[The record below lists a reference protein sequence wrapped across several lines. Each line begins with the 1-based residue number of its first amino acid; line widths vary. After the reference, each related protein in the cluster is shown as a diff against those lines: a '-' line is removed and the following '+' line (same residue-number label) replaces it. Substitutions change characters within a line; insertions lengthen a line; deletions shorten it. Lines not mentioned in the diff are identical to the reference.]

1 MPDFHEIE
9 AALAEEAA
17 AHARASAELNSF
29 GEAEAVEMG
38 NARLVYSGVF
48 SSVHGVYGLGLD
60 GPAEER
66 DWAEIE
72 RFFQRKERA
81 PIYYATPFTD
91 PSVAARLATTHR
103 LARTEKV
110 SGWMLG
116 NGETMHEAYL
126 SGPDHGEWSLAFAR
140 LRNPSAKEADLLSAT
155 KIHQKNTRFYL
166 QAGAASYTFFHRGIA
181 LVPYPAGMSLLKL
194 QKKEAEAFRCKAF
207 VVMGSGSSAGTG
219 DTDPSAGT
227 SAQSGATS
235 PSAQSGDITDN
246 TLPLLYERKVYEPV

>member
-1 MPDFHEIE
+1 MPEFHEIE

-29 GEAEAVEMG
+29 GEAEAVEAG

-48 SSVHGVYGLGLD
+48 SLVHGVFGLGLD
-60 GPAEER
+60 GPAEDR

-81 PIYYATPFTD
+81 PFYYLTPFTD
-91 PSVAARLATTHR
+91 PTIATHIHLTHR
-103 LARTEKV
+103 IARTERIC
-110 SGWMLG
+110 GWMLE
-116 NGETMHEAYL
+116 GEGQAVHDAYL

-140 LRNPSAKEADLLSAT
+140 LRNPGAKEADLLSAT
-155 KIHQKNTRFYL
+155 KLHQKNTRFYL

-181 LVPYPAGMSLLKL
+181 VVPYPAGLSLLKL

-207 VVMGSGSSAGTG
+207 VVMGMSPSTHSG
-219 DTDPSAGT
+219 DTSPNVGT
-227 SAQSGATS
+227 SDSL
-235 PSAQSGDITDN
+235 P
-246 TLPLLYERKVYEPV
+246 PLLYERKVYEPV